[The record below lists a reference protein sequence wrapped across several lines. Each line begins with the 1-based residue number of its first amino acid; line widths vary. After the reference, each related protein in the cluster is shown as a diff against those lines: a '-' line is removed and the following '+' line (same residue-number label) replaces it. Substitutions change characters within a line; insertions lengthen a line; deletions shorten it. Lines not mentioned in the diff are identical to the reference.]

1 MQIALDIGT
10 IDIQNKE
17 VAKFIQNKSMD
28 ELKKMFT
35 DFLNTQVTASQKTT
49 SSKGKWGAFADRMS
63 GLTTSEITE
72 HIQKTSLE
80 MRDGFQLRDAKR

>member
-1 MQIALDIGT
+1 MQVALDIGT

-35 DFLNTQVTASQKTT
+35 DFLNTQVNASQQSTKK
-49 SSKGKWGAFADRMS
+49 KGKWGAFADRMS
-63 GLTTSEITE
+63 GLTTPEITE

-80 MRDGFQLRDAKR
+80 IRDGFQLRDVKR